1 MSPLE
6 TFKFLKTKDVDLK
19 EMALLERLNFFHR
32 PMMTGDVVYDATKG
46 EAFVSQATAF
56 KYLAR
61 LKDRGLIEDVEEVE
75 DKRCTY
81 VLITNKGKK
90 LLKEWS

>member
-1 MSPLE
+1 MTPLE

-46 EAFVSQATAF
+46 EAFASQATVF
-56 KYLAR
+56 KYLTR
-61 LKDRGLIEDVEEVE
+61 LKDRGCVEEIEEVS
-75 DKRCTY
+75 DQRCTY
-81 VLITNKGKK
+81 ILITNKGKK